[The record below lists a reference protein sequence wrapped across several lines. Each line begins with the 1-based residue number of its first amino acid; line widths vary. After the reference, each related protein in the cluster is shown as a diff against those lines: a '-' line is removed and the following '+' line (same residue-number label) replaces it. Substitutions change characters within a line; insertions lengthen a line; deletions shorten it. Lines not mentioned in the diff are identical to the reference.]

1 MSNKHEAYDI
11 VVEKYADEKISYI
24 FLDIHE
30 ELDNIG
36 RTLESESSKILLN
49 WVRDAMTRVAE
60 SYKQ

>member
-1 MSNKHEAYDI
+1 MSDKHEAYD
-11 VVEKYADEKISYI
+11 VALEKYADEKISYI

-30 ELDNIG
+30 ELDNID

-49 WVRDAMTRVAE
+49 WIRDAMSRVAE

>member
-1 MSNKHEAYDI
+1 MSDKHEAYDI
-11 VVEKYADEKISYI
+11 ALEKYADEKITYI

-30 ELDNIG
+30 ELDNID

-49 WVRDAMTRVAE
+49 WIRDAMLRVAE